1 MHLRIER
8 LALNDAGQTDLP
20 EVITEEDDELENT
33 GLYCDEVQFPQF
45 DESLKNSSQDG
56 IRVVQEGGIR
66 KVIASKDYKLGELL
80 AVETES
86 MCWIPPLD
94 KLTLAQ
100 RGKCCGFCGKSLSG
114 SNISPHFIMTHGLD
128 CPDCDVVWCSKR
140 CKTKDQRVHAT
151 LHHGKHKLG
160 NNIHYKE
167 WSVFENYCHDNDMV
181 AARSVAIILATILV
195 NKESRLQKQWDSLA
209 TVSQCHRLQIGEMD
223 KWTRC
228 FDLFQAVFPNTELV
242 PDFQA
247 FMELAGRF
255 DINETSQQLY
265 FIASFLNHS
274 CEPNA
279 HFEVNEKNEWRLF
292 ARATISSGDELFIT
306 YINPL
311 HDVELRQRE
320 LRQKYGFR
328 CECHRC
334 QVELSQTVEIPT
346 IVHPIE
352 SPMVSSSPTTSS
364 RRKSSMRSKR
374 PDLTQLL
381 KNGQEFDLD
390 IPENPGFPNRRRTSV
405 RFDGTVSMAV
415 EEE

>member
-8 LALNDAGQTDLP
+8 LALNDTWEEDLSD
-20 EVITEEDDELENT
+20 EITEEKEGLENVD
-33 GLYCDEVQFPQF
+33 LYCDQVRFPQF
-45 DESLKNSSQDG
+45 DESLETDSHNG
-56 IRVVQEGGIR
+56 IRIEQEGGIR
-66 KVIASKDYKLGELL
+66 RVVATKNYKLGEPL
-80 AVETES
+80 AVES
-86 MCWIPPLD
+86 DPICWIPPLD
-94 KLTLAQ
+94 KLTLAL
-100 RGKCCGFCGKSLSG
+100 RGKCCACCGKSLSG

-128 CPDCDVVWCSKR
+128 CSDCDVIWCSKR
-140 CKTKDQRVHAT
+140 CKTKDQRVHTA

-160 NNIHYKE
+160 AQLHYKE
-167 WSVFENYCHDNDMV
+167 WLAFESYCHDNDMV
-181 AARSVAIILATILV
+181 AAHSVAVILAVILV
-195 NKESRLQKQWDSLA
+195 NNDSRLQRQWDSLA
-209 TVSQCHRLQIGEMD
+209 TVSQKVRLQPGEIE
-223 KWTRC
+223 KGSHC
-228 FDLFQAVFPNTELV
+228 FELLQAVFPESELV
-242 PDFQA
+242 PDFES

-255 DINETSQQLY
+255 DINQTSQQLY

-292 ARATISSGDELFIT
+292 ARASISPGDELFIT

-311 HDVELRQRE
+311 HNVYLRQRE
-320 LRQKYGFR
+320 LRQKYGFN

-334 QVELSQTVEIPT
+334 KFELSQTTETPT
-346 IVHPIE
+346 ILHPME
-352 SPMVSSSPTTSS
+352 PSSMSPPASS

-390 IPENPGFPNRRRTSV
+390 IPENPGFPSRRRTSV